1 LSQIRFMRCLRCGFC
16 CRKTEMLL
24 STEDIERLE
33 EKGYRQDFFVLI
45 DEGGYTKLRNQQDH
59 CVFFNI
65 KDQCCT
71 VYPSRPLGCRLYPV
85 VYDER
90 KGIIIDQICR
100 AKSKLGEKQMT
111 QQGRKVLRL
120 LARIDA
126 EAEMR
131 RSAY

>member
-1 LSQIRFMRCLRCGFC
+1 MHCLRCGFC

-24 STEDIERLE
+24 SAEDIDRLE
-33 EKGYRQDFFVLI
+33 GEGYRQGFFALL
-45 DEGGYTKLRNQQDH
+45 DKEGYAKLRNQQNH

-65 KDQCCT
+65 EDKGCM
-71 VYPSRPLGCRLYPV
+71 VYRSRPLGCRLYPI
-85 VYDER
+85 VYDEQ
-90 KGIIIDQICR
+90 KGITIDRICR
-100 AKSKLGEKQMT
+100 AKGKLQEKQVT

-131 RSAY
+131 RSEY